1 MIELLFATHN
11 ANKVTEVRHILANSY
26 RIITPSDIHF
36 TDDVEET
43 GTTFQEN
50 ARIKV
55 DAYQSAYSGNI
66 FAEDTGLEVEALN
79 GAPGVITARYA
90 GDNANAS
97 ENMIKLLAQLKD
109 TPNRKGQFRTV
120 ICLKLNEH
128 IHYFEGICKGTI
140 GNQVLGE
147 GGFGYDPIFIP
158 AGYQKSFAE
167 LGAEVKKKVSHRAK
181 AMQKMIDF
189 LLDE

>member
-11 ANKVTEVRHILANSY
+11 ANKVTEVRHILGNSY

-97 ENMIKLLAQLKD
+97 ENMIKLL
-109 TPNRKGQFRTV
+109 PKG
-120 ICLKLNEH
+120 ILIYN
-128 IHYFEGICKGTI
+128 ISNFE
-140 GNQVLGE
+140 V
-147 GGFGYDPIFIP
+147 
-158 AGYQKSFAE
+158 
-167 LGAEVKKKVSHRAK
+167 
-181 AMQKMIDF
+181 
-189 LLDE
+189 